1 MNDLKEII
9 EALKQTRTETKTK
22 VEDSIL
28 WESAIKIYISQE
40 IGKQRKSETM
50 QGTRPKPFSPA
61 SNLATKKQINFLK
74 KEGVKIKENLTKQEA
89 KTMISDYINNLKR
102 KNI

>member
-1 MNDLKEII
+1 MNDLKDII
-9 EALKQTRTETKTK
+9 EALKITRTETKSK
-22 VEDSIL
+22 VDDSIL

-40 IGKQRKSETM
+40 IGKQKAKSETFE
-50 QGTRPKPFSPA
+50 GGKTPS
-61 SNLATKKQINFLK
+61 SNLATQKQISFLK
-74 KEGVKIKENLTKQEA
+74 KEGVKVSENLTKQEA